1 VRLEQLVE
9 AVGDK
14 VDIEWRSFL
23 LRPDPEPRDP
33 GKFAE
38 YTKSWERPAGLE
50 PSAGFNTPWSGE
62 HAPPSHSMPSAVAG
76 KVAATFGED
85 PARAYHQHLL
95 DAYFVQNRTVSE
107 TDVLADVA
115 VEAGIDRA
123 EFVQRFDEQWNTFV
137 QEVVDDH
144 NAAINSGISGVPAV
158 VVDGRY
164 LIGGAV
170 DVAEYE
176 RAIEFVLD
184 ERRNSADSDH
194 SGSVDHRSDG

>member
-1 VRLEQLVE
+1 MRLEQLAE

-33 GKFAE
+33 EKFAE

-50 PSAGFNTPWSGE
+50 PAAGFNTPWSGD

-76 KVAATFGED
+76 KVAATFGEEA
-85 PARAYHQHLL
+85 ARSYHQHLL

-107 TDVLADVA
+107 TDVLVEVA
-115 VEAGIDRA
+115 VEAGLDGA
-123 EFVQRFDEQWNTFV
+123 EFAKRFDEQWNTLV
-137 QEVVDDH
+137 HEVVEDH
-144 NAAINSGISGVPAV
+144 NTAINSGVSGVPAV

-170 DVAEYE
+170 DVSEYE

-184 ERRNSADSDH
+184 ERRKATQDDDS
-194 SGSVDHRSDG
+194 GAVDH